1 MISFRKEVII
11 MARGHPGRGDKG
23 ACGGTRRQ
31 DGSGRSIGNRGTQRQ
46 LLPFENHGLA

>member
-1 MISFRKEVII
+1 

-31 DGSGRSIGNRGTQRQ
+31 DGSGRSIGNRGTQRK